1 MQPLREMSTD
11 RAIVGVMGAD
21 ARIAVD
27 FNEVRARYGSIRT
40 SRLMGRGKAGGVP
53 MGRAPM
59 RNDTAFG
66 NFVAVVRAPFN
77 NVSFANVS
85 FVSTVRRTR
94 MAAAK
99 MRRAI
104 MRRVPRL
111 AIGMVV
117 AMPRRAGERAACEV
131 DE

>member
-59 RNDTAFG
+59 RNDTALA

-77 NVSFANVS
+77 NVS

-99 MRRAI
+99 MRRAM

-117 AMPRRAGERAACEV
+117 AMPRRAGERAASEV

>member
-77 NVSFANVS
+77 NVSFA
-85 FVSTVRRTR
+85 STVRRTR

-99 MRRAI
+99 MRRT
-104 MRRVPRL
+104 MLRRVPRL

-117 AMPRRAGERAACEV
+117 AMPRRAGERAASEV